1 LLTELVPVTQALSPV
16 LLLLQQLLLAL
27 PVLPVLPQLLLV
39 LPVLP
44 VLPVQLVP
52 PVL

>member
-1 LLTELVPVTQALSPV
+1 LLTELVPVMQALSPV
-16 LLLLQQLLLAL
+16 LLLLQQLL
-27 PVLPVLPQLLLV
+27 
-39 LPVLP
+39 